1 MQNTTRTRYL
11 TIAALIVAL
20 TLPGV
25 AAGPASR
32 APVLEY
38 DFHSVVPLGTDAI
51 ELMPAKKD
59 VFLLASAES
68 SQFEGMKRT
77 NNDGTVTVIG
87 PDGSPARHFP
97 STIDFRLTVS
107 TNKKKLADE
116 LVVDPYP
123 IKATGD
129 VNDYLL
135 GLKFRL
141 RIFHGLQMREFEPRE
156 VKLIGVPADVPYSER
171 IYRASFDIGQV
182 SLEDRLVLEIFDPDG
197 TRVSKFHL
205 EVY

>member
-11 TIAALIVAL
+11 TIATLIVAL

-25 AAGPASR
+25 AAGPASG
-32 APVLEY
+32 ASVLEY

-51 ELMPAKKD
+51 QLMPAKKTIY
-59 VFLLASAES
+59 LLASAES
-68 SQFEGMKRT
+68 AEFEGLKRT
-77 NNDGTVTVIG
+77 ANEGTITVVG
-87 PDGSPARHFP
+87 PDGSPAQRFP
-97 STIDFRLTVS
+97 STIAFRLTAS
-107 TNKKKLADE
+107 TNKKKIADE
-116 LVVDPYP
+116 LIDPYP
-123 IKATGD
+123 IKTTGD

-135 GLKFRL
+135 NLKFRL

-156 VKLIGVPADVPYSER
+156 VKLIGVPADVPYAER
-171 IYRASFDIGQV
+171 IYRASFDIGKV
-182 SLEDRLVLEIFDPDG
+182 SLEDRMVLEVFDADG

>member
-25 AAGPASR
+25 AAGPASVV
-32 APVLEY
+32 PVLEY
-38 DFHSVVPLGTDAI
+38 DFHSVVPLGSDAI

-59 VFLLASAES
+59 VYLLASAES
-68 SQFEGMKRT
+68 AEFEGMKRT
-77 NNDGTVTVIG
+77 ANDGTITVVG
-87 PDGSPARHFP
+87 ADGTPARRFP
-97 STIDFRLTVS
+97 STIDFRLTAS
-107 TNKKKLADE
+107 TNRKKLADE
-116 LVVDPYP
+116 PIDPYP
-123 IKATGD
+123 IKATESI
-129 VNDYLL
+129 NDYLL
-135 GLKFRL
+135 NLKFRL

-156 VKLIGVPADVPYSER
+156 VKMIGVPADVPYGER

-182 SLEDRLVLEIFDPDG
+182 SLEDRLVLEIFDAGG